1 MCESS
6 KVGKGV
12 MPAKGDTMKMKSLIA
27 SAILS
32 IPFFSTAQEAI
43 DAGLKGKLDVLCIG
57 PLMGIQDNYTNK
69 KKPTTWNFL
78 EAEKHVRVI
87 MGGGYPQ
94 LVDLL
99 TPVVLRT
106 VNNAVHAVRDEKNR
120 RHLTAKLVILSNM
133 CVKDLQEQVKAVTP
147 TK

>member
-1 MCESS
+1 
-6 KVGKGV
+6 
-12 MPAKGDTMKMKSLIA
+12 MKFLVA
-27 SAILS
+27 SAILTV
-32 IPFFSTAQEAI
+32 PFFSTADASI

-57 PLMGIQDNYTNK
+57 PMMGIQENYESK
-69 KKPTTWNFL
+69 KKPSTWNFL
-78 EAEKHVRVI
+78 EADRHVRYI
-87 MGGGYPQ
+87 MGGAYPQ

-106 VNNAVHAVRDEKNR
+106 VNNAVHSVRDEKNR